1 MIKLNESIDEFI
13 ANSKLLT
20 NNSLN
25 DETIKQAVALFGYD
39 ENKLTGAQNL
49 IASVT
54 GLHELQIKEYGDQ
67 YQAQDEFQI
76 KRKDAHTSYMDLLTI
91 ARIALSNNVGAQQS
105 LGLNQAR
112 KKSYSGWLGQ
122 ALQFFNNLISNPD
135 YTSAMEIYGQTIEKI
150 QMTKKGISD
159 TQSFS
164 EKHKIEKGEAQQ
176 ATQARDAKI
185 DELNQWVSDYKKIA
199 RIALKSKP
207 QLLEKLG
214 ILERS

>member
-25 DETIKQAVALFGYD
+25 DETIKQAVALYGYS
-39 ENKLTGAQNL
+39 EKKLIKAQRW
-49 IASVT
+49 VT
-54 GLHELQIKEYGDQ
+54 TVEGLHELQIKEYGDQ
-67 YQAQDEFQI
+67 YQSQDEFQT
-76 KRKDAHTSYMDLLTI
+76 KRKGAHVGYMDLLTI
-91 ARIALSNNVGAQQS
+91 AKIALRNDVSAQKS

-112 KKSYSGWLGQ
+112 KKSYSGWLAQ
-122 ALQFFNNLISNPD
+122 SLQFCNNLIASPN
-135 YTSAMEIYGQTIEKI
+135 YTAAMEVYGQTIEII
-150 QMTKKGISD
+150 QAVKKGIIE
-159 TQSFS
+159 TQACA

-176 ATQARDAKI
+176 ATQARDTKL

-199 RIALKSKP
+199 RIALKTNP